1 MPIFIFVFLPVPF
14 IISSDVKLS
23 LSPTLLPFPIIHIF
37 SNASLNSAESRMSPT
52 NKKLLQ
58 LSFNLYATPICL
70 YSSHLA
76 SMMTSDVLWVQRTDY
91 RKRINKMKTLKGD
104 KDEGWLQWCRFYTP
118 LSRLKKQLYFSD
130 VMDLQTPPPLS
141 AHTYNLHKLTHQL
154 PYIFDPNTSSIRLIL
169 QRTTLRALRRNRKVI
184 E

>member
-1 MPIFIFVFLPVPF
+1 MKRLYLFKFFLPVPF

-37 SNASLNSAESRMSPT
+37 SNASLNSTECRMSPT

-58 LSFNLYATPICL
+58 LSFNFYATPICL

-76 SMMTSDVLWVQRTDY
+76 SMMTSDVLWAQRTDY

-104 KDEGWLQWCRFYTP
+104 KDGGWLQWCRFYTP

-130 VMDLQTPPPLS
+130 VTDLQTAPSIS
-141 AHTYNLHKLTHQL
+141 AHTHITT
-154 PYIFDPNTSSIRLIL
+154 TS
-169 QRTTLRALRRNRKVI
+169 
-184 E
+184 

>member
-1 MPIFIFVFLPVPF
+1 MCQEVACCKSQITSHQGLYQIYTESDWNNRKPSEMPIFIYVLLPVPF
-14 IISSDVKLS
+14 IISSDMKLS

-37 SNASLNSAESRMSPT
+37 SNASLNSTECRMSPT

-104 KDEGWLQWCRFYTP
+104 KDGGWLQ
-118 LSRLKKQLYFSD
+118 
-130 VMDLQTPPPLS
+130 
-141 AHTYNLHKLTHQL
+141 
-154 PYIFDPNTSSIRLIL
+154 
-169 QRTTLRALRRNRKVI
+169 
-184 E
+184 